1 MAVKTWTELH
11 EYVQEYF
18 LENYDEDITA
28 EHLRVFLVDLLD
40 TIAAVI
46 SSGSTD
52 IRRGKVYCTTAGTLV
67 SFDQEFDDMNF
78 VIIGRVYDGHKI
90 ILHQEYDITTTGLTV
105 KPVLNGYYSY
115 VAVPT

>member
-11 EYVQEYF
+11 QYVQLHF

-28 EHLRVFLVDLLD
+28 EQLRIFLTDLLD

-52 IRRGKVYCTTAGTLV
+52 IQRGKVYCTTSGSWV
-67 SFDQEFDDMNF
+67 SFDQEFENLNF
-78 VIIGRVYDGHKI
+78 VIIGRVYDGNKI
-90 ILHQEYDITTTGLTV
+90 ILHQEYGVTTKGLYV